1 MDLTEQIQ
9 QPDRELER
17 QLDALAREVA
27 EQIAVAGL
35 EAARELARRERA
47 SPRSPDGDEV
57 GAAVTAEPSH
67 GSEAAQAAA
76 PTRPPQSTWPLE
88 PAPAPE
94 PARSPGPVSGPAADV
109 PRRRGRGELAGLRD
123 RLVEHVRQQPG
134 RTADELGRELAASSD
149 VVALSLR
156 TLVARGMVRTDG
168 EASSARFYPATR
180 GWATSTVRRGR

>member
-17 QLDALAREVA
+17 QLGALAREVA
-27 EQIAVAGL
+27 EQIAAAGL
-35 EAARELARRERA
+35 EAARELARLERA
-47 SPRSPDGDEV
+47 SPRSPDGCEV
-57 GAAVTAEPSH
+57 GAVVTAEPSH
-67 GSEAAQAAA
+67 GSEAAHAAA
-76 PTRPPQSTWPLE
+76 PTRPPGSTRP

-94 PARSPGPVSGPAADV
+94 PTRSPGPVSGPAADV

-156 TLVARGMVRTDG
+156 TLAARGMVRTEG
-168 EASSARFYPATR
+168 EAPAARFYPATR
-180 GWATSTVRRGR
+180 GWATTTVRRGR